1 MHTSKLLDTREA
13 AVGYPRAPIRLEL
26 CDACGLITNTAFE
39 APQHDYS
46 ASYEETQAFS
56 PRFQDYA
63 RWLAAT
69 LANRHDLAG
78 ETVLEIGCGR
88 GDFLLTLCEV
98 ASCDGVGVDPSFR
111 EDRLEGPAASHVSVR
126 RAFFSEADVDGDY
139 ALVVCRHALEHV
151 HDVHGF
157 LVTLRSALATA
168 PETPVFFEVPDTGR
182 ILRET
187 AFWDVFYE
195 HVSYFT
201 PGSLTRAFRAA
212 GFDPLGL
219 ELGFDDQYI
228 LLTAVPA
235 DISGLDSV
243 LPLEESV
250 TTVVS
255 EAHSF
260 VRDLDATR
268 ALWTTKLRERRALGQ
283 TSVVWGAGSKGVGFL
298 STLGLAEEIAFA
310 VDVNPAKQGM
320 FMPGTGHEIVGP
332 ERLQTVR
339 PDLVV
344 VMNPIYVDEIRRDLE
359 GLGVSATV
367 EGL

>member
-1 MHTSKLLDTREA
+1 MFTD
-13 AVGYPRAPIRLEL
+13 
-26 CDACGLITNTAFE
+26 
-39 APQHDYS
+39 
-46 ASYEETQAFS
+46 FS
-56 PRFQDYA
+56 SR
-63 RWLAAT
+63 
-69 LANRHDLAG
+69 
-78 ETVLEIGCGR
+78 
-88 GDFLLTLCEV
+88 
-98 ASCDGVGVDPSFR
+98 S
-111 EDRLEGPAASHVSVR
+111 GPALAS
-126 RAFFSEADVDGDY
+126 
-139 ALVVCRHALEHV
+139 
-151 HDVHGF
+151 
-157 LVTLRSALATA
+157 A
-168 PETPVFFEVPDTGR
+168 PGTPVFFEVPDTGR

-201 PGSLTRAFRAA
+201 PGSLARAFRAA

-219 ELGFDDQYI
+219 ELVFDDQYV

-235 DISGLDSV
+235 DSPGLDGV

-260 VRDLDATR
+260 ITDLDATR
-268 ALWTTKLRERRALGQ
+268 ALWTTKLRERRALGE

-298 STLGLAEEIAFA
+298 STLGLADEIAFA

-332 ERLQTVR
+332 ERLRTVR